1 MMVLQGKS
9 VCGGVAAGEIRFFP
23 RGGAAVSCT
32 SISDPDAEILRFRQA
47 KQTAAEQL
55 DRLYEKALAEMGSTI
70 AQIFEIHKMMIDD
83 DDYVSSVEGII
94 SENSVNAEYA
104 VSLTSDNF
112 SAMLAEINDEYM
124 SSRSADVR
132 DVSDRII
139 KILTENQTDNAIK
152 CESGQYI
159 ICADDL
165 TPSEMIMLDKGC
177 IKAFAAAYGSINSH
191 TAILARNMNIPAVMG
206 LGDGL
211 LNAANSGKSAIV
223 DGYNG
228 CFVIEPD
235 GNAVKAA
242 EKSMREAQRSR
253 EQLYRLRGK
262 DNITVDGRRVQL
274 LANIS
279 KAEDISAVLDND
291 AGGIGL
297 FRTEFICCG
306 NDFMSEDEQFEIYRH
321 VLKRMEGRDV
331 AVRTFDNAAHSDSF
345 SGTENS
351 ALGFRAVRL
360 SLAERDEFTT
370 QLRAL
375 YRASVYGNLSI
386 IFPMITHAA
395 EVMKIREIIDSI
407 KASLDNE
414 GIAYGNVRTGIMI
427 ETPAAAV
434 ISDLLAPMVDFFSIG
449 TNDLIQ
455 YTCAVDRHNPCM
467 DSFFEQADEAVFRLI
482 KLACDN
488 GHRCGIPVGICGEMG
503 ANTAYT
509 ERFLRMGID
518 ALSVSAMQIL
528 DLRSRVRT
536 LNLSMPSRV

>member
-1 MMVLQGKS
+1 MMVLHGKA

-32 SISDPDAEILRFRQA
+32 SISDPDEEIMRFRQA
-47 KQTAAEQL
+47 KQAAMEQL

-70 AQIFEIHKMMIDD
+70 AQIFEIHRMMIDD
-83 DDYVSSVEGII
+83 DDYVSSVEDII
-94 SENSVNAEYA
+94 ADRCVNAEYA

-112 SAMLAEINDEYM
+112 SAMLAELNDEYM

-139 KILTENQTDNAIK
+139 KILTENQTDNAIR
-152 CESGQYI
+152 CEGGQYI

-206 LGDGL
+206 LGEEL
-211 LNAANSGKSAIV
+211 LAAANTGKNAIV

-228 CFVIEPD
+228 CFIIEPD
-235 GNAVKAA
+235 SSAA
-242 EKSMREAQRSR
+242 AAADKSMREAQRSKER
-253 EQLYRLRGK
+253 LYRLRGK
-262 DNITVDGRRVQL
+262 DNVTVDGRRVQL

-279 KAEDISAVLDND
+279 TADDIGAVLEND

-297 FRTEFICCG
+297 FRTEFICRGGSC
-306 NDFMSEDEQFEIYRH
+306 MSEDEQFEIYRS
-321 VLKRMEGRDV
+321 VLERMENRDV
-331 AVRTFDNAAHSDSF
+331 TVRTFDYAAHGQ
-345 SGTENS
+345 SGAGAENP
-351 ALGFRAVRL
+351 ALGCRAVRL
-360 SLAERDEFTT
+360 SLSETDAFTT

-386 IFPMITHAA
+386 IFPMITNAA
-395 EVMKIREIIDSI
+395 EVMKIREITNSV
-407 KASLDNE
+407 KAALDNE

-427 ETPAAAV
+427 ETPAAAI

-455 YTCAVDRHNPCM
+455 FTCAVDRQNPDM
-467 DSFFEQADEAVFRLI
+467 DSFFEQDNEAVFRLI

-528 DLRSRVRT
+528 DLRSRIRT
-536 LNLSMPSRV
+536 LNLSIPSRV